1 MEDDRKSAAGV
12 NEGDVLAGKYR
23 IDKVLGM
30 GGMGVVVAAHH
41 IQLDEK
47 VAIKFLLP
55 QALASS
61 ETVARFA
68 REARAAVKIKSEH
81 VARVSDVGTLE
92 SGAPFMVMEYL
103 QGGDLSDWL
112 KQRGAL
118 PIEQAIEFV
127 LQACEAIA
135 EAHALGIVH
144 RDLKP
149 SNLFATRRADG
160 SMTVKVL
167 DFGISKTN
175 KDPAGMQMTATSS
188 IMGSPLY
195 MSPEQLQS
203 SKDVDPRS
211 DIWSIG
217 IILYEL
223 LTGDSPFQ
231 AETMPQLVVG
241 IMSTP
246 PPPLRNKR
254 PEAPRGLEQVILKCL
269 EKDRGKRF
277 QTIGDLAVALLEFAP
292 KRSKISVERITGV
305 MREAGLSASSA
316 ALPPSSDSEMPG
328 STGTKASW
336 GSTATGLPTS
346 GSKKIVFIGVGATAA
361 ILLVVGVALR
371 MSSAEPSPADSA
383 TSATPGPV
391 ATTAEPTGSAAASTG
406 VAEPAPPTSAATPA
420 SSAEP
425 RRELEVVPQPS
436 AVPVTTPA
444 KPAKTARPAG
454 SAATRPQPTHP
465 GPAKPESTGNSWG
478 GRL

>member
-1 MEDDRKSAAGV
+1 MEDERKPPAGV

-23 IDKVLGM
+23 IDKVLGV

-92 SGAPFMVMEYL
+92 NGAPYMVMEYL
-103 QGGDLSDWL
+103 HGGDLSDWL

-118 PIEQAIEFV
+118 PFEQAVEFV

-160 SMTVKVL
+160 SNTIKVL

-188 IMGSPLY
+188 VMGSPLY

-203 SKDVDPRS
+203 SKDVDARS

-241 IMSTP
+241 IMSSP
-246 PPPLRNKR
+246 PPPLRQKR
-254 PEAPRGLEQVILKCL
+254 PEAPPGLEQVILKCL
-269 EKDRGKRF
+269 DKDRGKRF
-277 QTIGDLAVALLEFAP
+277 QTIGELALALLEFAP
-292 KRSKISVERITGV
+292 KRSRVSVERITGV
-305 MREAGLSASSA
+305 LRAAGLSSASLEVPSSSNSEGPAATGSTWGRTEHGIPVGGSKKPVIIGLAAVVVVALAAGVVVKMRQGDPGPLDSASTATSGTSATATAEPAQSA
-316 ALPPSSDSEMPG
+316 AAPSTVPEPQPVVSAVQPAPSSDTP
-328 STGTKASW
+328 KDR
-336 GSTATGLPTS
+336 P
-346 GSKKIVFIGVGATAA
+346 
-361 ILLVVGVALR
+361 VVAPR
-371 MSSAEPSPADSA
+371 P
-383 TSATPGPV
+383 PV
-391 ATTAEPTGSAAASTG
+391 VP
-406 VAEPAPPTSAATPA
+406 AATPVKPGKPGRPA
-420 SSAEP
+420 
-425 RRELEVVPQPS
+425 PS
-436 AVPVTTPA
+436 AGHPSSSPA
-444 KPAKTARPAG
+444 
-454 SAATRPQPTHP
+454 Q
-465 GPAKPESTGNSWG
+465 PESTGNSWG

>member
-1 MEDDRKSAAGV
+1 MEDQQKPAAGV

-23 IDKVLGM
+23 IDKVLGV

-55 QALASS
+55 QALASK

-81 VARVSDVGTLE
+81 VARVSDVGTLDN
-92 SGAPFMVMEYL
+92 GAPYMVMEYL
-103 QGGDLSDWL
+103 QGGDLSEWL
-112 KQRGAL
+112 KQRGAM
-118 PIEQAIEFV
+118 PIDLAVEFV

-160 SMTVKVL
+160 SNTVKVL
-167 DFGISKTN
+167 DFGISKTG
-175 KDPAGMQMTATSS
+175 KDTAGMQMTATSS
-188 IMGSPLY
+188 VMGSPLY

-203 SKDVDPRS
+203 SKDVDARS

-217 IILYEL
+217 IILHEL

-241 IMSTP
+241 IMSSP

-254 PEAPRGLEQVILKCL
+254 PEAPRGLELVILKCL
-269 EKDRGKRF
+269 DKDRGKRY

-305 MREAGLSASSA
+305 MREAGLSSSTLA
-316 ALPPSSDSEMPG
+316 VPSSSNSEGPE
-328 STGTKASW
+328 STGSKASW
-336 GSTATGLPTS
+336 GRTDTGIPMS
-346 GSKKIVFIGVGATAA
+346 GSKKPIFIGLGAVVVA
-361 ILLVVGVALR
+361 LLVAGVVVQMRQGGPSPIDSA
-371 MSSAEPSPADSA
+371 SSASPG
-383 TSATPGPV
+383 TSAT
-391 ATTAEPTGSAAASTG
+391 ATAEPAQSAAPPSPTPEP
-406 VAEPAPPTSAATPA
+406 EPAVSAAPPIPSSDTPKDRPLVA
-420 SSAEP
+420 P
-425 RRELEVVPQPS
+425 RP
-436 AVPVTTPA
+436 AVPATTPG
-444 KPAKTARPAG
+444 KPGKPARPAP
-454 SAATRPQPTHP
+454 SAGRPSSS
-465 GPAKPESTGNSWG
+465 PAQPESTGNSWG

>member
-1 MEDDRKSAAGV
+1 MEDERKPAAGV
-12 NEGDVLAGKYR
+12 SEGDVLAGKYR
-23 IDKVLGM
+23 IDKVLGT

-55 QALASS
+55 QALASP

-92 SGAPFMVMEYL
+92 SGAPYMVMEYL
-103 QGGDLSDWL
+103 HGGDLSDWL
-112 KQRGAL
+112 KQHGAL

-135 EAHALGIVH
+135 EAHAIGIVH

-149 SNLFATRRADG
+149 SNLFVTRRADG

-167 DFGISKTN
+167 DFGISKTTGR
-175 KDPAGMQMTATSS
+175 DMQMTATSS

-195 MSPEQLQS
+195 MSPEQMQS
-203 SKDVDPRS
+203 SKDVDARS

-217 IILYEL
+217 IVLYEL

-231 AETMPQLVVG
+231 ADTMPQLVLG
-241 IMSTP
+241 IMSSP

-254 PEAPRGLEQVILKCL
+254 PEAPAGLEQVILKCL
-269 EKDRGKRF
+269 DKDRGRRF
-277 QTIGDLAVALLEFAP
+277 QTVGELALALMDFAP

-305 MREAGLSASSA
+305 MRAAGLSSASLA
-316 ALPPSSDSEMPG
+316 MPPSSESDAPAA
-328 STGTKASW
+328 TGTNASW
-336 GSTATGLPTS
+336 GTTANGIPTG
-346 GSKKIVFIGVGATAA
+346 GSKKMIFIGLGLAA
-361 ILLVVGVALR
+361 VAIVGVVVVVQKGFGGSNEPASTA
-371 MSSAEPSPADSA
+371 SSTVAAAAEPP
-383 TSATPGPV
+383 P
-391 ATTAEPTGSAAASTG
+391 SAASSP
-406 VAEPAPPTSAATPA
+406 VVEPAPPASVAAPEPSTTGATAGPGPTAKPPAVTAVKTGKTGRPEKTPVA
-420 SSAEP
+420 S
-425 RRELEVVPQPS
+425 QPS
-436 AVPVTTPA
+436 A
-444 KPAKTARPAG
+444 ARPPV
-454 SAATRPQPTHP
+454 SHP
-465 GPAKPESTGNSWG
+465 GQTESPRDSWG